1 MFSHSDFMDH
11 APMVSPDLFE
21 QCKQLLQTMAKQ
33 LDQAVVVSD
42 RHCSTAQRQA
52 VSDIDQFVI
61 LVSPTFSAMLL
72 GQQDGTRDV
81 DPDPRL
87 KASFSFEPEAI
98 AAVLKR
104 LAMAAPLDDR
114 KAIAASQLLAL
125 IATIQPNSAAVQGH
139 FTTQILAL
147 MSQGISVPNVLLCD
161 LRQHNLGAD
170 SPSAIEVSALYPAV
184 CQPVEVALRQ
194 QVEQERLLNQVIS
207 QIRQSLELPVILE
220 TAVSQVRQFLA
231 VDRLI
236 IYQFD
241 SLDQSAHLAKL
252 GQVIDQQPDAAATT
266 SHYISFGSYVTY
278 EARSQDDI
286 PSLRHLINDYCSAQ
300 IPYLRDRYQQGI
312 PLAVDDIEQTYGQE
326 PEMLAFLQE
335 AQVKSKLAAP
345 IVVHDQFW
353 GLLVAH
359 QCQYQRR
366 WQTSEVTFLQ
376 QIAEHLAIAIGQ
388 AQLYAQL
395 QQQKDLLEQGVIERT
410 RDLRDAMLAAQTA
423 NQAKSEF
430 LSAMSHELRTPLTS
444 IIGMSTTLQR
454 WLADE
459 LTPRQCKHLQTI
471 HDSGQH
477 LLELINDI
485 LDLSQLEA
493 GHLVLK
499 CGPCSLS
506 NITQQ
511 SMRIVEEQARLKQID
526 LTLDMR
532 LNPSTEIIT
541 ADPLRLQQVLLN
553 LLSNAIKFTAEG
565 GQVILSVFRDERIA
579 TFQVKDTGIGI
590 AEDQQPLLFQ
600 KFQQLDTSYNRHYS
614 GTGLG
619 LALTKNLVELHGGSI
634 TVESTLGVGSI
645 FTVRLPVQRSSNLRL
660 ATPSIPASPRALRAR
675 HNLGPMVLIEN
686 HEESA
691 NLVCDMLT
699 AAGYQVVWIVEGSRA
714 VEQIEILRPNAV
726 ILNVDVPDTNG
737 YDLIRQ
743 LRQNPSTKQLKLV
756 AMGQLSEAEGIQ
768 TCVAIGADDYL
779 PKPLH
784 PNQVLQKITALMAIK
799 TA

>member
-1 MFSHSDFMDH
+1 MVSHSDFMDH
-11 APMVSPDLFE
+11 APIVSLDMFE
-21 QCKQLLQTMAKQ
+21 QCQQLLQKMAKQ
-33 LDQAVVVSD
+33 LDQATVVSD

-52 VSDIDQFVI
+52 VPDIDQFVI
-61 LVSPTFSAMLL
+61 LVSPTFSAMVL
-72 GQQDGTRDV
+72 GQQEGIRDV
-81 DPDPRL
+81 DQPPRL
-87 KASFSFEPEAI
+87 KTAFSFEPEAI
-98 AAVLKR
+98 AAFLNC
-104 LAMAAPLDDR
+104 LAMDAPLDDR
-114 KAIAASQLLAL
+114 KAIAASQLSTL
-125 IATIQPNSAAVQGH
+125 IATLQPNAATIQSH
-139 FTTQILAL
+139 FTTQLLAL
-147 MSQGISVPNVLLCD
+147 MSQGVAVPNVSLCD
-161 LRQHNLGAD
+161 LRHHSLGAD
-170 SPSAIEVSALYPAV
+170 DPSSVEVSALYPTV

-220 TAVSQVRQFLA
+220 TAVAQVRQFLA

-236 IYQFD
+236 IYQFE
-241 SLDQSAHLAKL
+241 SLNQPTRPAHLE
-252 GQVIDQQPDAAATT
+252 QVSQDANSAATT
-266 SHYISFGSYVTY
+266 TRYTSFGSYVTY

-286 PSLRHLINDYCSAQ
+286 PSLHHLTNDYCSAQ

-312 PLAVDDIEQTYGQE
+312 PLSVDDIEQTYDQE

-506 NITQQ
+506 NIAQQ

-526 LTLDMR
+526 LTLDLR
-532 LNPSTEIIT
+532 LNPSTETIT

-553 LLSNAIKFTAEG
+553 LLSNAVKFTSEG
-565 GQVILSVFRDERIA
+565 GQIILSVFRDERIA

-645 FTVRLPVQRSSNLRL
+645 FTVRLPVRRSTNLRL
-660 ATPSIPASPRALRAR
+660 ATPSIPASPKALRAR

-743 LRQNPSTKQLKLV
+743 LRQNPSTKRLKLV

-768 TCVAIGADDYL
+768 TCVALGADDYL

>member
-1 MFSHSDFMDH
+1 MDH
-11 APMVSPDLFE
+11 APIVSPDLFE
-21 QCKQLLQTMAKQ
+21 QGKQLLQKMAEQ
-33 LDQAVVVSD
+33 LDQAMVVSD

-61 LVSPTFSAMLL
+61 LISPTFSAMML
-72 GQQDGTRDV
+72 GQQDEARDV
-81 DPDPRL
+81 DQPPRL
-87 KASFSFEPEAI
+87 KTAFSFEPEAI

-104 LAMAAPLDDR
+104 LAIDAPLDDSQ
-114 KAIAASQLLAL
+114 AIAPSQLLTL
-125 IATIQPNSAAVQGH
+125 IDTIQPNAAAVQSH
-139 FTTQILAL
+139 FTTQLLAL
-147 MSQGISVPNVLLCD
+147 MSQGVSVPNVSLCD
-161 LRQHNLGAD
+161 LRHHSLGAD
-170 SPSAIEVSALYPAV
+170 APPSVEVSALYPAV

-236 IYQFD
+236 IYQFE
-241 SLDQSAHLAKL
+241 SLDQLVHPSHLEQ
-252 GQVIDQQPDAAATT
+252 GMVPDASSAATT
-266 SHYISFGSYVTY
+266 TSRYISFGSYVTY

-286 PSLRHLINDYCSAQ
+286 PSLHHLTNDYCSAQ

-312 PLAVDDIEQTYGQE
+312 PLAVEDIEQTYGQE

-454 WLADE
+454 WLANE

-506 NITQQ
+506 NIAQQ

-526 LTLDMR
+526 LTLDLR
-532 LNPSTEIIT
+532 LNPSTETIT

-553 LLSNAIKFTAEG
+553 LLSNAVKFTSEG

-645 FTVRLPVQRSSNLRL
+645 FTVRLPVRRSSNLRL
-660 ATPSIPASPRALRAR
+660 ATPSIPASPKALRAR

-726 ILNVDVPDTNG
+726 ILSVDVPDTNG

-743 LRQNPSTKQLKLV
+743 LRQNPSTKRLKLV
-756 AMGQLSEAEGIQ
+756 AMGQLSEAEGMQ
-768 TCVAIGADDYL
+768 HCVAIGADDYL